1 MASWDVTLSLMAPSS
16 QGVGD
21 KIRRGLDFTCPLP
34 AMDPSWDKVT
44 ITKLTRP
51 MSVTG
56 LTLLEKQAYG
66 ISWPGGVAGRAALRV
81 DC

>member
-1 MASWDVTLSLMAPSS
+1 
-16 QGVGD
+16 
-21 KIRRGLDFTCPLP
+21 
-34 AMDPSWDKVT
+34 MDPSWDKVT

-56 LTLLEKQAYG
+56 LTLLEKQAHG

-81 DC
+81 DY

>member
-1 MASWDVTLSLMAPSS
+1 MLLSLMVPSS

-21 KIRRGLDFTCPLP
+21 KIRRGLDFT
-34 AMDPSWDKVT
+34 WDKVT

-56 LTLLEKQAYG
+56 LTLLEKQAHG